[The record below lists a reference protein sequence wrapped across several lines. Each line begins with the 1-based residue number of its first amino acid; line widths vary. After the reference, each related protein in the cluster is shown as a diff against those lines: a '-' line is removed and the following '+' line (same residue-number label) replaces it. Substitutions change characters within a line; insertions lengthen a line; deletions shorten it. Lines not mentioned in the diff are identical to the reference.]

1 MASYLKFGMDTPKSR
16 DRSRLRDR
24 SQLEAAFSASL
35 YPLIRS
41 WRRAADRVA
50 QPFGLSSA
58 LAWPLLII
66 GRSGGGIWQT
76 AVADQLAI
84 EGPSLVRLLDQLCAT
99 DFVVRR
105 ADGTDRRAKTLY
117 LTEKGAD
124 LARQLEG
131 ALADF
136 RREVLREVSDEDLQS
151 CMRVF
156 AAIDAT
162 VGNGQQGNGT

>member
-1 MASYLKFGMDTPKSR
+1 MASYLKSGMDTRKR
-16 DRSRLRDR
+16 RGR

-35 YPLIRS
+35 YPLTRS
-41 WRRAADRVA
+41 WRRGADRVA

-66 GRSGGGIWQT
+66 GRSGGGIRQT
-76 AVADQLAI
+76 AVADQLGI
-84 EGPSLVRLLDQLCAT
+84 EGPSLVRLLDQLCDT

-105 ADGTDRRAKTLY
+105 ADGSDRRAKALH

-124 LARQLEG
+124 LAHQLEG

-136 RREVLREVSDEDLQS
+136 RHEVLREVSDEDLQS

-156 AAIDAT
+156 AAIDARL
-162 VGNGQQGNGT
+162 GNGQQGNGT